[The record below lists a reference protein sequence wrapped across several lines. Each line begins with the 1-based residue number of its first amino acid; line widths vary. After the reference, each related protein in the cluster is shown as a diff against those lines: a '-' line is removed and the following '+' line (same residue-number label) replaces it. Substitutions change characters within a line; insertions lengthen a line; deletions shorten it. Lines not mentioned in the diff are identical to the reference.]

1 LYTYKAMDLY
11 QFAAKGV
18 SDSLSICCFL
28 FWLNFRLDF
37 LIGGLYMNWSELIGQ
52 FCCLTSQVS
61 VRIGWVF
68 PKQRAPSLMVFSE
81 QSTPEISSW
90 TMPKIPVAWWWLYI
104 HSFFFDWCQKEFG
117 TTMFG
122 DGPTEKEPIRSVP
135 QIVANI
141 LTCHVIKNSYGCV
154 YGSRQ

>member
-104 HSFFFDWCQKEFG
+104 HSFFF
-117 TTMFG
+117 
-122 DGPTEKEPIRSVP
+122 
-135 QIVANI
+135 
-141 LTCHVIKNSYGCV
+141 
-154 YGSRQ
+154 